1 MLLERLFPTT
11 SARPQVPIFFGIL
24 LGLYRSRRSKSKDP
38 FSQFTAMMFHGGMG
52 VLCVEVYR
60 SLFEAYGGVAA
71 VLYTLGGIG
80 FYMAACEQ

>member
-1 MLLERLFPTT
+1 
-11 SARPQVPIFFGIL
+11 
-24 LGLYRSRRSKSKDP
+24 
-38 FSQFTAMMFHGGMG
+38 MMFHGGMG